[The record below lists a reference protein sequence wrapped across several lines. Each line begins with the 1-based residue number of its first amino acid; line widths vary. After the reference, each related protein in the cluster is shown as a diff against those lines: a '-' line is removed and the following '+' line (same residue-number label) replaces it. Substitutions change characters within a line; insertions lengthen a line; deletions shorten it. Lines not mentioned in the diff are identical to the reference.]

1 MVTFVYRA
9 TKSQWRCSQRAGSP
23 WTAMVFLSCR
33 IVFPADTC
41 TVTVLM
47 PSRENVH
54 ATLPSR
60 VITGWWG
67 REREAEEA
75 GYRETERVRVWGFP
89 RETLINGWLT
99 SHTAVIY
106 TTEVSACWHTHTHEQ
121 GHTKKFIT
129 ICVCVCLCLWPA
141 ESSPCDTGSS
151 FL

>member
-1 MVTFVYRA
+1 
-9 TKSQWRCSQRAGSP
+9 
-23 WTAMVFLSCR
+23 MVFLSCR

-67 REREAEEA
+67 RESEREAEKV

-106 TTEVSACWHTHTHEQ
+106 TTEVSSLLAHSPVHTHTCTRTHKELCNNL
-121 GHTKKFIT
+121 
-129 ICVCVCLCLWPA
+129 CVCACAHLWPA
-141 ESSPCDTGSS
+141 ERGTMWHRQLLPVIAQRLHL
-151 FL
+151 FFK